1 MCARRLFFSLSLK
14 GKVFSYKN
22 FYFILIYLIG
32 MPSWSIHRLV
42 LSQALQ
48 VVCRELGLDGLD
60 REFLKSLYRGVVE
73 PDKVPDRVVKYRLR
87 IGRSSR
93 VKVSTRIGYAKHHTV
108 DKTLISYYYHLAL
121 YYARKENKMLSGL
134 ALGRAIHYA
143 QDSAIKT
150 RKYLLVDIHDKVEKE
165 LEALTKKLKEDIQ
178 ELCRDVKLDRKSS
191 STQDIDALCIGYTQT
206 IEILKNFF
214 TELKQSIDIKKL
226 WKRIWVTR
234 TLKTIVALTLIAIPP
249 LLNIY
254 EALIITIPIAIG
266 VALYRPKLYYEA
278 MKSGIMILKPYSYK
292 TAY

>member
-1 MCARRLFFSLSLK
+1 
-14 GKVFSYKN
+14 
-22 FYFILIYLIG
+22 

-48 VVCRELGLDGLD
+48 DVCRELSLDSLD

-73 PDKVPDRVVKYRLR
+73 PDKVPDRVVRYRLR

-93 VKVSTRIGYAKHHTV
+93 VKISTRIGYAKHHTV
-108 DKTLISYYYHLAL
+108 DKTLISYYYYLAL
-121 YYARKENKMLSGL
+121 YYARRENKMLSGL

-150 RKYLLVDIHDKVEKE
+150 RKYMLVDVHNEVEKE
-165 LEALTKKLKEDIQ
+165 LEALTKNLRKDIQ
-178 ELCRDVKLDRKSS
+178 ELCRDLKLDKRSS
-191 STQDIDALCIGYTQT
+191 STQDIEALCISYTQT

-214 TELKQSIDIKKL
+214 IELKQSIDIKKL
-226 WKRIWVTR
+226 WKRIWITR
-234 TLKTIVALTLIAIPP
+234 TLKTITALTLITTPL

-254 EALIITIPIAIG
+254 EALVFTIPIAVGI
-266 VALYRPKLYYEA
+266 ALYRPRLYYEA
-278 MKSGIMILKPYSYK
+278 MKTGIMVLKPYNYK